1 MLNLKQE
8 YHGVLVDIFNS
19 YCPKAQIWV
28 YGSRIKDSSHSG
40 SDLDLTVKSF
50 NEEGKS
56 LCELKE
62 LLDSSNIP
70 FLIDINE
77 FEKLPQ
83 IMRDEIGK
91 SYVEI
96 FSGNKLAKE
105 VKS

>member
-8 YHGVLVDIFNS
+8 YYNTLVDIFNS
-19 YCPKAQIWV
+19 YCPKAQIWA
-28 YGSRIKDSSHSG
+28 YGSRIKNSSHSG
-40 SDLDLTVKSF
+40 SDLDLTVKNF
-50 NEEGKS
+50 HEDGKC

-70 FLIDINE
+70 FLVDINE

-83 IMRDEIGK
+83 TMQDEICK

-96 FSGNKLAKE
+96 FSGSKLVSKRR
-105 VKS
+105 